1 MNQDTLIQPEIDRF
15 ISAQKNERQLSPN
28 TLKAYS
34 RDLQIL
40 EDWRI
45 DRHYDNWSYFSP
57 ADIRDIAATAF
68 RKGLSASSIQ
78 RRLSAIRNF
87 FRFLIREGLI
97 ETNPADDV
105 SAPKKP
111 RRLPRALDIDEVT
124 HLMNVPAD
132 DTISIRDRA
141 MLELFYSA
149 GVRLSELAGIDL
161 HDLDLAD
168 GSVRVTGKGKKQRD
182 APIGSKA
189 KSALSQWL
197 KNRVEFA
204 KVDEPA
210 VFISKRGG
218 RLSPRSI
225 QARIDYWAKKLGL
238 QQHVHPHMLR
248 HSFASHMLESSG
260 DLRAVQEM
268 LGHADISTTQIYTH
282 LDFDHLARVYDA
294 AHPRAK
300 KKKD

>member
-1 MNQDTLIQPEIDRF
+1 MNQQTLIQPEIDRF
-15 ISAQKNERQLSPN
+15 ISAQQNERQLSPN

-40 EDWRI
+40 EDWRQ
-45 DRHYDNWSYFSP
+45 DRNFDNWSYFSP
-57 ADIRDIAATAF
+57 ADIRDIAATSF

-197 KNRVEFA
+197 KSRVEFA
-204 KVDEPA
+204 NDDEPA